1 MYWCKCPMWSEINSV
16 SIPVKRQILERNRN
30 CGQVEFCVPVSFF
43 VYSMIWSKLKKIKC
57 NVKLSNTTQAS
68 QRKWWSVV
76 KCWVLFFVG
85 PDFPL
90 CFLIADGE
98 RRGPW
103 SVTYRIYSPCTL
115 QISGYPVSSSIEV
128 ATDLL
133 QLPH

>member
-1 MYWCKCPMWSEINSV
+1 MYWCKCPMWSEINLV

-43 VYSMIWSKLKKIKC
+43 VYSMIWSKLKK
-57 NVKLSNTTQAS
+57 SNAMSNWVIQLKQARGS
-68 QRKWWSVV
+68 GG
-76 KCWVLFFVG
+76 VLLNAEYYFFVG

-103 SVTYRIYSPCTL
+103 SITYRIYSPCTL